1 MKKTSP
7 LMAGLDQL
15 DRKAGNDSA
24 PEAIG
29 RAGKPPSRQG
39 AVQVAAFFPPEVRMQ
54 LKVLAAEQQRDV
66 QDLLAEALNLVFAKY
81 GKGEI
86 APRKAG

>member
-1 MKKTSP
+1 
-7 LMAGLDQL
+7 MAGLAQF
-15 DRKAGNDSA
+15 DRKAESDTGPSPA
-24 PEAIG
+24 KQAG
-29 RAGKPPSRQG
+29 RREG
-39 AVQVAAFFPPEVRMQ
+39 AVQVAAFFPPEVRTQ

-86 APRKAG
+86 APRKGG